1 MRNSDV
7 AISSKIRSVITSAC
21 SILPQTMQISPAPRH
36 TTRQSSRDD
45 LRMGGWNQDL
55 VHQSGVL
62 GEGERD
68 GSTRAHEILNRER
81 LAEFLILEIGFQPAP
96 GAESL
101 AENFFDLRKKPC
113 FLFQPLLLFACFGA
127 LCDAPLMCVHLLHA
141 PPKFNCS
148 ALDRCPDL
156 SLPKVVEA
164 NAGCD
169 GKNYEKA

>member
-1 MRNSDV
+1 
-7 AISSKIRSVITSAC
+7 
-21 SILPQTMQISPAPRH
+21 MQVPTAPWH
-36 TTRQSSRDD
+36 TTRQSICDD
-45 LRMGGWNQDL
+45 VRMGGQQQDFMYESCL
-55 VHQSGVL
+55 L
-62 GEGERD
+62 GKGERD
-68 GSTRAHEILNRER
+68 GLTRADEILNRER
-81 LAEFLILEIGFQPAP
+81 LAEFLILEMGFQPAP